1 MNQNLNAAALV
12 KSRMTGNCQ
21 KILLGMAVVITSGFV
36 GCGGGGGEAPPK
48 LASVKGKIT
57 INGLPA
63 ADLVVT
69 FESQVKGGG
78 RSGALTNALGEY
90 ELSYAGTGPSQKG
103 AAIGQHI
110 VRIQSAAPTGVSSGG
125 TGAAGG
131 SPSDLGPTDDSPKA
145 AGISIPEKYNS
156 ASELKTEVIAGDN
169 PAKNFDL
176 VIPK

>member
-12 KSRMTGNCQ
+12 KSRRTSNCQ
-21 KILLGMAVVITSGFV
+21 RILLGMAVVITSGFV
-36 GCGGGGGEAPPK
+36 GCGGGSEPPPK

-63 ADLVVT
+63 ADLAVT
-69 FESQVKGGG
+69 FESQTKGGG
-78 RSGALTNALGEY
+78 RSGAVTNALGEY

-103 AAIGQHI
+103 AAIGPHI
-110 VRIQSAAPTGVSSGG
+110 VRIQSAAPTGASSGG
-125 TGAAGG
+125 PGAAGG
-131 SPSDLGPTDDSPKA
+131 SPSDLGPTDDNPKA
-145 AGISIPEKYNS
+145 ASISIPEKYNS
-156 ASELKTEVIAGDN
+156 NSELKTEVVAGDN